1 MLALEETAV
10 SSTTNKPDIQEA
22 TMTVVKQTFPPFGH
36 ARSGRGPLPVDGNL
50 AVQARPLPD
59 QEMLTRLAEMEVQLD
74 SHARILWQ
82 YLKPAGRPSFTL
94 GLLAEMRDM
103 QRWTEGLFAGVAVT
117 DAPVR
122 YVVTAS
128 KMPGI
133 FNLGGDL
140 PHFVELI
147 RAKDGATLRRY
158 AHACIDVQYP
168 RATNMGLPITSISL
182 VQGDALGG
190 GFECALAADII
201 IAEKRAKFGLPEILF
216 NLYPGMGAYSFLA
229 RRLDAK
235 RAEEMILSGRIYSA
249 EELKEIGIVDV
260 VAEDGQGEDAVYEY
274 VDKHDRSFGAI
285 RAVHQVRKMV
295 RPVSREELIAITD
308 LWVDTALTLEGS
320 DLRKME
326 RLAAA
331 QDRRWA
337 QIGNAA

>member
-1 MLALEETAV
+1 
-10 SSTTNKPDIQEA
+10 
-22 TMTVVKQTFPPFGH
+22 MTVVKQTFPPFGH
-36 ARSGRGPLPVDGNL
+36 ARTGGLSLPIDGNL
-50 AVQARPLPD
+50 AVQTRALPD
-59 QEMLTRLAEMEVQLD
+59 QDVLTRLAEMEVHLD
-74 SHARILWQ
+74 THARILWQ

-94 GLLAEMRDM
+94 GMLAEMRDV
-103 QRWTEGLFAGVAVT
+103 QRWTEGLFAGVASG

-147 RAKDGATLRRY
+147 RARDAATLRRY

-260 VAEDGQGEDAVYEY
+260 VTEDGQGEDAVYEY
-274 VDKHDRSFGAI
+274 VDKNDRSFGAI

-295 RPVSREELIAITD
+295 QPVSREELIAITD
-308 LWVDTALTLEGS
+308 LWVDTALTLEGG

-337 QIGNAA
+337 QIQNAA